1 MIFPIYDINE
11 NEIVSLKGD
20 VSQFYKIVTPDM
32 TQLTSMEIESF
43 YHSLKQELRNFK
55 EGYFY
60 KIYYLVDSLYLNTN
74 DVNPSLK
81 SLELLPQNNPLKVW
95 LGDEV
100 NFQDIEFFDDY
111 YILSGKYSRLLNLYE
126 LPSLTTGRF
135 LEQFGDFV
143 LNLKKVDP
151 LKAKSKLNL
160 KRKMHFTLTLENLR
174 NLESEKAFQESED
187 LLEKIMTGEEAIFEM
202 EGWLMLTAATKGEL
216 DQKTIE
222 LKQIAKIQ
230 DLELLTEIRGQAYF
244 FNNLT
249 VGVKPTFKRSHLTP
263 ASYITGLLSLPT
275 ESVMDEGIRFHS
287 MNGREVKFSL
297 FHPHSTNFNLLITG
311 TSGEGKSMVAN
322 KILKEELELDTKF
335 IVLDLGNSFKR
346 TVAYYEGVSFSDKF
360 NPLSYQDPT
369 YLKAFVLSVTG
380 PEYFSKQDEGRLF
393 ELLKS
398 NENKKY
404 ATFDQFLKTLEKEFK
419 GISYFFSEVKYY
431 FTDDASKKNNLTYCD
446 LSLYP
451 ECIKAPLIIYLI
463 EHFKHL
469 DGKKI
474 FIFDEVWGL
483 LLNNAEF
490 VAYSF
495 RTFRKHF
502 ASAVAISQN
511 LEDLLIS
518 ELGRVI
524 YQNSCHKFLF
534 RQDIKEGILSTHSY
548 DLLNQVA
555 SDKGFYSE
563 FLLLSDQIKKIV
575 RFYSTSIEF
584 EMFNTDNWELSKF
597 KKFYEDRKEIMSY
610 QEIFDHYIY
619 LKHGEAA

>member
-1 MIFPIYDINE
+1 MIFPIYEVNE

-20 VSQFYKIVTPDM
+20 VSQFYKIITPDM
-32 TQLTSMEIESF
+32 TQLTLIEIESF
-43 YHSLKQELRNFK
+43 YQSLKNELKNLK

-60 KIYYLVDSLYLNTN
+60 KIYYLNDVLYLNTN
-74 DVNPSLK
+74 DNNPSLN
-81 SLELLPQNNPLKVW
+81 SFELRPSIEPLKTW
-95 LGDEV
+95 LGDDV
-100 NFQDIEFFDDY
+100 SFQDIEFFDDY
-111 YILSGKYSRLLNLYE
+111 YILNGRYCRLLNLYE
-126 LPSLTTGRF
+126 LPSLITGRF
-135 LEQFGDFV
+135 LEQFGDFA
-143 LNLKKVDP
+143 LNLRKVDP
-151 LKAKSKLNL
+151 LKAKNKLNL
-160 KRKMHFTLTLENLR
+160 KRKMHFSLTLENLR

-187 LLEKIMTGEEAIFEM
+187 LLEKVMTGEESIFEM
-202 EGWLMLTAATKGEL
+202 EGWLIVSAETKHDL
-216 DQKTIE
+216 DYKTVE
-222 LKQIAKIQ
+222 LKQMAKIQ
-230 DLELLTEIRGQAYF
+230 DLELLTEIRGLAYF

-249 VGVKPTFKRSHLTP
+249 VGVKPTFKRAHLTP
-263 ASYITGLLSLPT
+263 ASYITGLISLPT
-275 ESVMDEGIRFHS
+275 EVVMDEGIHFHS
-287 MNGREVKFSL
+287 SNGRDVNFSL

-322 KILKEELELDTKF
+322 KLLKEELQLDTKF

-346 TVAYYEGVSFSDKF
+346 TVAYYDGVSFSDKF
-360 NPLSYQDPT
+360 NPLTYQDPT

-380 PEYFSKQDEGRLF
+380 PEYFSKQDEGKLF
-393 ELLKS
+393 ELLKT
-398 NENKKY
+398 NEKKKY
-404 ATFDQFLKTLEKEFK
+404 SSFEQFLQTLEKEFK

-431 FTDDASKKNNLTYCD
+431 FTDIETKKNNLTYCD

-469 DGKKI
+469 EGKKI

-534 RQDIKEGILSTHSY
+534 RQDVREETLPTHIY
-548 DLLNQVA
+548 ELLNQVA

-563 FLLLSDQIKKIV
+563 FLLISDQIKKIV
-575 RFYSTSIEF
+575 RFYSTPIEF
-584 EMFNTDNWELSKF
+584 EMFNTDNWELTKF
-597 KKFYEDRKEIMSY
+597 QKFYEDRKDIMDY
-610 QEIFDHYIY
+610 QEIFDHYVY
-619 LKHGEAA
+619 LKHGEVA